1 VEGIYRVVG
10 IKFEFFRFFFRFF
23 GAITVKTAS
32 F

>member
-1 VEGIYRVVG
+1 VEGIYGVVG
-10 IKFEFFRFFFRFF
+10 IKFEFFLDFFRFF